1 MGIKTGGLEDAGRR
15 KASYACSNDKEANQ
29 KAVVPR
35 TGASDKGDAAE

>member
-1 MGIKTGGLEDAGRR
+1 MGIKIGGLEDAGRR

-29 KAVVPR
+29 DAAIRR